1 MKTILLILMG
11 ILISFKAN
19 SQSFWNQLPPMGWEP
34 WNIDHCGSSS
44 NWDAEYYKKL
54 ADYFVSSGLRDAGY
68 IYLTIECGD
77 HDRDSSGQIQPD
89 LSKFPD
95 GFKPVTDY
103 IHSKGLKVRTYT
115 DAGEGKCP
123 LTFEGKGSFGHYEDD
138 AGNWVEWG
146 FDGVKIDW
154 CGGYDIMDP
163 ETQYM
168 QFAEAIRKFSKSFQ
182 IEICCWG
189 VGEPWNWGRY
199 AGSMWRTGGDID
211 LGVKLYVAGGAW
223 SLLIRNIDLN
233 RHSDTSLVGPGKGW
247 NYPDMLLIGHPKGLN
262 EIEERT
268 MFSMWAIMASPL
280 FLGNDV
286 INMPQYV
293 KEIIMNKE
301 IIAID
306 QDPLGIQG
314 EVVQDLESG
323 SQVWLKE
330 LKNGSKAIAVINRTA
345 KPEKITINW
354 VTLNIPGQWK
364 VRDLWEHADKGT
376 FTDEYTMK
384 LKPHETVVIKLTK

>member
-1 MKTILLILMG
+1 MKNILLILIV
-11 ILISFKAN
+11 ILISFKIF
-19 SQSFWNQLPPMGWEP
+19 SQSSWNPLPPMGWEP

-77 HDRDSSGQIQPD
+77 HYRDSSGHIQPD

-95 GFKPVTDY
+95 GFKPLTDY

-115 DAGEGKCP
+115 DAGEEKCP
-123 LTFEGKGSFGHYEDD
+123 LTFEGKGSFGHYEED
-138 AGNWVEWG
+138 ARSWVEWG

-154 CGGYDIMDP
+154 CGGYGVLDP

-168 QFAEAIRKFSKSFQ
+168 QFTKAIRKFSKSFQ

-189 VGEPWNWGRY
+189 IGEPWNWGRY

-211 LGVKLYVAGGAW
+211 LGAKLYVAGGAW

-233 RHSDTSLVGPGKGW
+233 RHSDTCLVGPGKGW
-247 NYPDMLLIGHPKGLN
+247 NYPDMLLIGHPEGLN
-262 EIEERT
+262 ENEERT
-268 MFSMWAIMASPL
+268 MFSIWAIMASPL

-286 INMPQYV
+286 TDMPQYV
-293 KEIIMNKE
+293 KDIVMNKE

-306 QDPLGIQG
+306 QDKLGRQG

-330 LKNGSKAIAVINRTA
+330 LEDGFKAVAIINRSE

-354 VTLNIPGQWK
+354 DNLNIPGPWK
-364 VRDLWEHADKGT
+364 IRDLWEHTDKGT
-376 FTDEYTMK
+376 FTDEYSVK
-384 LKPHETVVIKLTK
+384 LKPHETVVIKLTN